1 MISEREQQ
9 GNIMVVDD
17 QPANLKLLEDLL
29 RSQGYRVRS
38 FPRGRLALTA
48 AKQNAPDLILL
59 DINMPEMNGYEVC
72 ERLKADANL
81 KEVPVI
87 FLSALDE
94 TSDKLKAFQS
104 GAVDYITK
112 PFQFDEVR
120 ARVET
125 HSQLHQLQRSLRQH
139 NGQLEE
145 LVCSRTR
152 ELAEAHSRLK
162 ILDQAKTDFL
172 SLIAHEFRT
181 PLNGLLGVGDL
192 LLDDAHPD
200 SELRDMFERS
210 RRRIMTILEDAE
222 VLSQIEVEKD
232 RFACERLDL
241 RSILDRAISQA
252 TAFAQSR
259 QVTLEPAPPAEVL
272 VLGAEDLLV
281 KALRSLMETAVRFS
295 NPRGS
300 VRLAFRSVP
309 EAVHLVIESTG
320 RAIPASA
327 VPKLFDVLA
336 VGEAI
341 TPDGDFGLGPAVAY
355 RILSLFGDSVTVEN
369 HEAPGIRLTVCLRCA
384 SRPHTFT
391 SNANS

>member
-1 MISEREQQ
+1 MIDREQQ
-9 GNIMVVDD
+9 ANIMVVDD
-17 QPANLKLLEDLL
+17 QPANLKLLQDLL

-72 ERLKADANL
+72 ERLKADESL

-87 FLSALDE
+87 FLSALGE

-125 HSQLHQLQRSLRQH
+125 HSQLHHLQQSLRQR
-139 NGQLEE
+139 NESLEE
-145 LVCSRTR
+145 LVRARTR
-152 ELAEAHSRLK
+152 DLAEAHSRLQ

-172 SLIAHEFRT
+172 NLIAHEFRT
-181 PLNGLLGVGDL
+181 PLNGLLGVGSL
-192 LLDDAHPD
+192 LLDDSSAD
-200 SELRDMFERS
+200 SELRDMFEQS
-210 RRRIMTILEDAE
+210 HRRIMTILEDAE
-222 VLSQIEVEKD
+222 VLSQIEVEKEK
-232 RFACERLDL
+232 FPCERLDL
-241 RSILDRAISQA
+241 RSILDCAIAQS
-252 TAFAQSR
+252 TPFAQSR
-259 QVTLEPAPPAEVL
+259 QVTLEPAPAGEVF

-281 KALRSLMETAVRFS
+281 KALRSLLETAVRFS
-295 NPRGS
+295 NPHES
-300 VRLAFRSVP
+300 VRLACRSIP
-309 EAVHLVIESTG
+309 DAVHLIIESSG
-320 RAIPASA
+320 RTIPASA
-327 VPKLFDVLA
+327 MPKLFDLFA

-341 TPDGDFGLGPAVAY
+341 TPDGDFGLGPAVAH

-369 HEAPGIRLTVCLRCA
+369 CDPPGIRLTVSLKCGPLI
-384 SRPHTFT
+384 
-391 SNANS
+391 